1 MSKICV
7 IGGSGFIGRHIV
19 GMLAAQGHVVVVPTR
34 GRDRAKHLITLPTV
48 DVIEANVHD
57 AATLP
62 DLLAGCDA
70 LINLVGI
77 LHSRPGMPYGRDF
90 ARAHVELPTAL
101 AAACMS
107 AGVPRLVHMSALC
120 AAADAP
126 SEYLRS
132 KADGEAAVLAVADK
146 VAVTIFQPSVVFGQ
160 GDRFLNLF
168 ATLLRISP
176 FMPLGSPN
184 ARFQP
189 VYVGDVARAFVQS
202 LTERASHGK
211 TYALAGPRVYT
222 LRELIAYTGRVIG
235 CERPI
240 IGLGKI
246 LSGLQAFS
254 LEILPGSLLT
264 LDNLRS
270 MERDNVSDAAFPF
283 GIVPEALEAVA
294 PSYLSGVLPRT
305 RFNLF
310 RIRAGR

>member
-19 GMLAAQGHVVVVPTR
+19 SMLAEQGQSVVVPTR
-34 GRDRAKHLITLPTV
+34 GRERAKHLIILPTV
-48 DVIEANVHD
+48 DVVQANVYD
-57 AATLP
+57 QATLSR
-62 DLLAGCDA
+62 LFAGCDA
-70 LINLVGI
+70 VINLVGI
-77 LHSRPGMPYGRDF
+77 LHGKSGTPYGPDF
-90 ARAHVELPTAL
+90 ARAHVDLPRAI
-101 AAACMS
+101 AAACI
-107 AGVPRLVHMSALC
+107 AVGVPRLVHMSALC
-120 AAADAP
+120 AASNAP

-132 KADGEAAVLAVADK
+132 KADGEAAVLAAADRL
-146 VAVTIFQPSVVFGQ
+146 AVTVFRPSVVFGP
-160 GDRFLNLF
+160 GDSFLNLF
-168 ATLLRISP
+168 AGLLRIAP

-202 LTERASHGK
+202 LNERASHGK
-211 TYALAGPRVYT
+211 TYELVGPRVYT
-222 LRELIAYTGRVIG
+222 LRELVAYTGRVIG

-246 LSGLQAFS
+246 LSGLQAMS
-254 LEILPGSLLT
+254 LEMLPGSLMT

-270 MERDNVSDAAFPF
+270 MERDSVSDAPLPF
-283 GIVPEALEAVA
+283 GITPTALEAVA
-294 PSYLSGVLPRT
+294 PAYLSGVLPRT